1 MKIVPTDHTEQ
12 HLPEAGKIIIH
23 DTEDMNKSRDFKIYT
38 KCKNL
43 SYNDMWITF
52 IDRQGQTQYIELDEK
67 HHLTIFPPLQR
78 EDKNLVNE
86 EFEKQ
91 INIFEILGG
100 V

>member
-23 DTEDMNKSRDFKIYT
+23 DTEDMNKSQVFKIYVN
-38 KCKNL
+38 CKNL
-43 SYNDMWITF
+43 TFNDLWITF
-52 IDRQGQTQYIELDEK
+52 IDDKGQTKYIELDDN
-67 HHLTIFPPLQR
+67 HHLTIFPPLMR

-100 V
+100 I